1 MHNRDHSL
9 AVQSVS
15 MPMSFQ
21 QPVRPSFAVFA
32 HSTGQTVNSQ
42 LGSKASNRRN
52 RPQSVTSRLEI
63 TLPNS
68 LRHERPKLPRSK
80 IPISTLP
87 TPNWRHLLLHSMYI
101 MEISTPTFSKL
112 STSVSLFPWPPI
124 PVIGVTVA
132 LKEWNFPE
140 K

>member
-42 LGSKASNRRN
+42 LGNKASKRRN

-63 TLPNS
+63 TLPNP
-68 LRHERPKLPRSK
+68 LRHERPKLPRFK
-80 IPISTLP
+80 FPISTP
-87 TPNWRHLLLHSMYI
+87 SP
-101 MEISTPTFSKL
+101 
-112 STSVSLFPWPPI
+112 PPI
-124 PVIGVTVA
+124 SDTSSFTACTSWKSPLPPFPNSLHQSPSFLGRPFLA
-132 LKEWNFPE
+132 LASRWL
-140 K
+140 